1 MLLGVPVL
9 AGGWAIGATRV
20 SSDIASEWFMP
31 PMASGFRAAC
41 AALFATTRPEGASIE
56 LAREAGTRD
65 DRAMSTADRPHRRI
79 ASLFE
84 SYRHAGRKAFIPYV
98 TAGDPD
104 LETCASVLDG
114 LARGG
119 ADIIELGIPFSD
131 PMADGEV
138 IQAAML
144 RALGSGTTFPKVLDL
159 LRDFRRRHDTPVV
172 LFGYLNPI
180 YRTGLENAAAKARE
194 AGADA
199 FLIVDLPPEEA
210 SQLTSHLH
218 REGLDFIALFTP
230 TSDDARVA
238 AISAQASGFAYYVS
252 MTGIT
257 GDRLSDF
264 ASVAT
269 RVERVRALSGL
280 PVAVGFGIQSERDAI
295 EVAKF
300 ADGVVVGSNLV
311 KALAGVPK
319 SEAGEAARA
328 FAARYRA
335 ALDESRGA

>member
-1 MLLGVPVL
+1 
-9 AGGWAIGATRV
+9 
-20 SSDIASEWFMP
+20 
-31 PMASGFRAAC
+31 
-41 AALFATTRPEGASIE
+41 
-56 LAREAGTRD
+56 
-65 DRAMSTADRPHRRI
+65 MSTADANHRRI
-79 ASLFE
+79 ETLFE
-84 SYRHAGRKAFIPYV
+84 SYRRSGRKAFIPYV

-114 LARGG
+114 LAKGG

-144 RALGSGTTFPKVLDL
+144 RALGAGTTFPKVLEL
-159 LRDFRRRHDTPVV
+159 LRDFRSRHDTPVV

-180 YRTGLENAAAKARE
+180 YRVGLENAAKKARE

-210 SQLTSHLH
+210 VQLTSHLR

-238 AISAQASGFAYYVS
+238 AISEQASGFAYYVS

-280 PVAVGFGIQSERDAI
+280 PVAVGFGIQSERDAV
-295 EVAKF
+295 EVASF

-319 SEAGEAARA
+319 SEAGEVARA

-335 ALDESRGA
+335 ALDEGRNA